1 MRKTFYCC
9 IDLDERSEAFL
20 QKSMEEFSHL
30 LSLSPVQV
38 DYKFKALSADLKE
51 EVVSV
56 IESEKNIVSCSR
68 AISKHFYDKFGDLA
82 NLVVLCPPGSALYAI
97 ALQNNP
103 LALWGI
109 NSDGLAAIYNLDN
122 KYIVWHETLHI
133 LGAKDCYDLVKDNRG
148 PNCELGNCI
157 MQYEAT
163 EENVGPW
170 PFLCKKNVSL
180 VKSRINKWQNPT
192 RSG

>member
-1 MRKTFYCC
+1 MEILETLCSQVPC
-9 IDLDERSEAFL
+9 QERAEI
-20 QKSMEEFSHL
+20 
-30 LSLSPVQV
+30 
-38 DYKFKALSADLKE
+38 DLKE

-56 IESEKNIVSCSR
+56 IESEENIVNCSS
-68 AISKHFYDKFGDLA
+68 AVPEYFYDKFGDLA
-82 NLVVLCPPGSALYAI
+82 NLVVLCPPDSALHAI
-97 ALQNNP
+97 ALQSNSD
-103 LALWGI
+103 ALWGI
-109 NSDGLAAIYNLDN
+109 NNAGLAAIYNLDN

-133 LGAKDCYDLVKDNRG
+133 LGADDCYDLDKDNRG

-163 EENVGPW
+163 EENVGTW

-180 VKSRINKWQNPT
+180 VKSRINKWQNAT